1 MSKVQEENQNFY
13 LEHLNEP
20 FNIQSMMRH
29 DELKA
34 RSVEPGLIEKRNI
47 SMFNDLC
54 ERIKVALQDVI
65 NIDENHEKHSNT
77 EWLERQHN
85 AVIGHEP
92 SVQYFIEEIQNV
104 LRDRNITFKEYPRH
118 YKSLEEAIFHEVWG
132 LSVLSKWENY
142 PDSEAAVIEG
152 INLWIDFGDGLEL
165 QEERF
170 SSIDTVNRVKRAF
183 INRKKDSVVKD
194 GMLEIE
200 REDGSR
206 ITIVQPPTSRV
217 EYIMFRRFTINT
229 FTLEEQMARET
240 IPIEDIPIYKAL
252 ARTLPNMI
260 IAGPVRSAK
269 STFLKTL
276 VGERH
281 KRLVHAVLEK
291 AFELAFA
298 KHFPGRLFYELR
310 SKEGDL
316 EKVFPTLLRME
327 HNSVIIGEIRSLE
340 IEAYLEATE
349 RGERGALSTYHLT
362 EDNRV
367 VRQLTNHVLDVFPTR
382 KYDVELERVATALD
396 IIITMGTDHDR
407 ARKRVTGVSEVIWD
421 DKTNTHRVQA
431 LIKYSELTGKY
442 YYHNEISNRL
452 LLLMAKQDIKETKI
466 LIKTLKARH
475 KQSPLEDLKD
485 YENDLLST
493 LLGTGD

>member
-1 MSKVQEENQNFY
+1 MSKIQEENQNFY

-20 FNIQSMMRH
+20 FNIQSYLQH

-34 RSVEPGLIEKRNI
+34 RTLEPGLIEKRNI
-47 SMFNDLC
+47 SMFHELC
-54 ERIKVALQDVI
+54 DRIKVALQDVI
-65 NIDENHEKHSNT
+65 NIDENLEKHSNS
-77 EWLERQHN
+77 EWLDRQHN

-92 SVQYFIEEIQNV
+92 SVQYFIEEIQKV
-104 LRDRNITFKEYPRH
+104 LRDRNITFKDYPRH
-118 YKSLEEAIFHEVWG
+118 YGSLGEAIFHEVWG

-142 PDSEAAVIEG
+142 PDSEAALIED

-170 SSIDTVNRVKRAF
+170 SSIDTVKRVKRAF
-183 INRKKDSVVKD
+183 INRRKDSVVKD

-206 ITIVQPPTSRV
+206 ITIVQPPTSRE
-217 EYIMFRRFTINT
+217 EYIMFRRFTIDT
-229 FTLEEQMARET
+229 FTLEEQMTRET

-276 VGERH
+276 VGERP

-310 SKEGDL
+310 AKEGDL

-327 HNSVIIGEIRSLE
+327 HNSVIIGEIRSIE
-340 IEAYLEATE
+340 IEAFLEATE

-362 EDNRV
+362 DVTRV

-407 ARKRVTGVSEVIWD
+407 ARKRVTGVAEVIWD
-421 DKTNTHRVQA
+421 DKTNTHHVQE
-431 LIKYSELTGKY
+431 LIKYSELTKKY
-442 YYHNEISNRL
+442 YYHNKISNRL
-452 LLLMAKQDIKETKI
+452 LLLMAKQDIQETKT

-475 KQSPLEDLKD
+475 KISPLEDLKD
-485 YENDLLST
+485 YEGDFLST

>member
-1 MSKVQEENQNFY
+1 MTKLQEENNAFY
-13 LEHLNEP
+13 LEHLDDP
-20 FNIQSMMRH
+20 FNIQSLIQHEDLLNRIT
-29 DELKA
+29 EP
-34 RSVEPGLIEKRNI
+34 SVIQKRNT
-47 SMFNDLC
+47 SKFNELC
-54 ERIKVALQDVI
+54 ERIKLALQDII
-65 NIDENHEKHSNT
+65 NIDENQENHSNS

-104 LRDRNITFKEYPRH
+104 LRQRNISFKEYPKH
-118 YKSLEEAIFHEVWG
+118 YKSLAEAIFHEVWG

-152 INLWIDFGDGLEL
+152 VNLYIDFGNGLEL

-170 SSIDTVNRVKRAF
+170 SSIDAVNRVKRAF
-183 INRKKDSVVKD
+183 INRRKDSVVKD

-206 ITIVQPPTSRV
+206 ITIVQPPTSLQ
-217 EYIMFRRFTINT
+217 EYIVFRRFTINT
-229 FTLEEQMARET
+229 FTLEEQMSLET
-240 IPIEDIPIYKAL
+240 IPFEDIPIYRAL
-252 ARTLPNMI
+252 ARTLANMI

-276 VGERH
+276 VGERPAN
-281 KRLVHAVLEK
+281 LVHAVLEK
-291 AFELAFA
+291 MFELAFA

-340 IEAYLEATE
+340 IEAFLEATE

-362 EDNRV
+362 DVTRV

-382 KYDVELERVATALD
+382 KYEVELERVATALD

-407 ARKRVTGVSEVIWD
+407 AKKRVTGVAEVIWD
-421 DKTNTHRVQA
+421 DKTNTHRVQQ

-466 LIKTLKARH
+466 LIKTLRERH
-475 KQSPLEDLKD
+475 KQSPMDALEDYEKD
-485 YENDLLST
+485 MLTT